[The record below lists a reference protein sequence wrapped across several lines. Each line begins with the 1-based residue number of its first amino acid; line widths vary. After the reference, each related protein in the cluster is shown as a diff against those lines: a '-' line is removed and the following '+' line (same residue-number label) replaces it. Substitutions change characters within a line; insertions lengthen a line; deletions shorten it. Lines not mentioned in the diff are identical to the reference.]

1 VVVLQMIF
9 ALLHVLTVMVDQV
22 VVDQLEKEQLEDL
35 EILLQQVLYL
45 LKVIMV
51 EQHYQ
56 ETLCHVREQVVVA
69 VEQLPL
75 EQMQLLLVVELVELV
90 RLTQF

>member
-1 VVVLQMIF
+1 MEVQE
-9 ALLHVLTVMVDQV
+9 
-22 VVDQLEKEQLEDL
+22 VVDQLEKQLLVDQET
-35 EILLQQVLYL
+35 LLQQVLYL

-56 ETLCHVREQVVVA
+56 ETLCHVREQVVEV
-69 VEQLPL
+69 VELLQL
-75 EQMQLLLVVELVELV
+75 EQVQLLLVVEQVELV

>member
-1 VVVLQMIF
+1 MNLTRQHVR
-9 ALLHVLTVMVDQV
+9 LLMVDQV
-22 VVDQLEKEQLEDL
+22 VVDQLEKQLLVDQET
-35 EILLQQVLYL
+35 LLQQVL

-56 ETLCHVREQVVVA
+56 ETLCHVREQVVVE
-69 VEQLPL
+69 VELLQL
-75 EQMQLLLVVELVELV
+75 EQVQLLLVVEQVELV